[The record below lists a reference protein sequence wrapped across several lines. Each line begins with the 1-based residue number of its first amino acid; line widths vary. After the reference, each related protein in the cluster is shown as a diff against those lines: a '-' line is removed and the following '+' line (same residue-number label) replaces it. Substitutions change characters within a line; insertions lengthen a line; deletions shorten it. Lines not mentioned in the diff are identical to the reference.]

1 MADEAARRRE
11 LRRKRILE
19 NAEERKRKIFGT
31 TLAPCDPTE
40 PQACEDPPVP
50 CLADQQPRPPQTL
63 PARPCAAPSID
74 DSQNSLG
81 DSICPP
87 PSVSVAPS
95 HALATDESTTAA
107 ATAATTNRRGPL
119 TSTPK
124 SERHSPTALHP
135 GTRLFNGS
143 PPGPTEQLLN
153 FSRLSAANGTLGSP
167 GVHEAPLPPVPEP
180 PRSPVVP
187 VVLALVVCCLLTFNL
202 GYIVSHSVAFPFL
215 LWEGHS
221 LWCRWQALQTSQ
233 RGAAG
238 LMAFALMLSGVSQAT
253 VASCVILLNIAKC
266 FVDDLSLYMFTVVMW
281 ASVVGLPDPSQG
293 QPAAAATAAAAAA
306 GVDASLGLGPNQ
318 VLDDMDMLDDF

>member
-1 MADEAARRRE
+1 M
-11 LRRKRILE
+11 
-19 NAEERKRKIFGT
+19 
-31 TLAPCDPTE
+31 
-40 PQACEDPPVP
+40 CEDPPVP
-50 CLADQQPRPPQTL
+50 CLADQQPRAPQTL
-63 PARPCAAPSID
+63 PARPRAAPSID

-87 PSVSVAPS
+87 PTVSVAPS
-95 HALATDESTTAA
+95 HALATDEIAANANA

-167 GVHEAPLPPVPEP
+167 SGHEAPLPPMPEP

-221 LWCRWQALQTSQ
+221 LWCRWQALQASQ

-238 LMAFALMLSGVSQAT
+238 LVAFALMLSGVSQAT
-253 VASCVILLNIAKC
+253 VGSFVILLNIAKC
-266 FVDDLSLYMFTVVMW
+266 FVDDLSLYVFTVVVW

-293 QPAAAATAAAAAA
+293 QPVAAAAAAA
-306 GVDASLGLGPNQ
+306 GVDASLGLGPDQ